1 VSETIAFDWQPLY
14 DRLVDSIG
22 VGGLIVEINGSDL
35 SLGYLARQLVL
46 RSRKARVY
54 GVGGLRLLGRAQG
67 LFHTHY
73 FPDPAALLFVRPIR
87 AASLFRF
94 QSVDA
99 VFVAEMP
106 DLPEERQAVLRAWY
120 DRVVP
125 GGVFAGAGKRV
136 GPGIFVPEGCR
147 NCWQEEVR

>member
-67 LFHTHY
+67 LFHARLARGTAGG
-73 FPDPAALLFVRPIR
+73 PARVVRPRR
-87 AASLFRF
+87 AGRRLRRGGEAGR
-94 QSVDA
+94 A
-99 VFVAEMP
+99 GH
-106 DLPEERQAVLRAWY
+106 LRA
-120 DRVVP
+120 RGLP
-125 GGVFAGAGKRV
+125 
-136 GPGIFVPEGCR
+136 
-147 NCWQEEVR
+147 